1 VSNPTIPTP
10 PASPAASATPTTAI
24 SSEITAAAN
33 LLLERCDAL
42 GRVSDDAPRIT
53 RTFLSPA
60 TAHAHALVTQWMQS
74 ADLTIHTDAAGN
86 LIGRRAGSIPGAK
99 TLAIGSHL
107 DTIPNAGKYDGILGV
122 LASIA
127 LADLTKHT
135 PLPFALEIVAF
146 SEEEGVRFSKPYI
159 GSHAYAGTLD
169 PAWLQLT
176 DKSGTTVEQA
186 IQNFGLNPTPLK
198 TLKPRTDLQAYIE
211 LHIEQGPVL
220 QSLGLPLG
228 IVSAIAGQTRM
239 MLEFIGIA
247 GHAGTTPMSIRSDA
261 LTAAAEFILAV
272 EAHAQEIPGLV
283 ATVGRID
290 ASPNASNV
298 IPGDVHLSVDIRHAK
313 DAVRENAVSALLSL
327 AGDIPSRR
335 RIRVRPSAR
344 ADFPA
349 VPMSN
354 PLAAALEQAADP
366 YLPHRLVSG
375 AGHDASVLAAIA
387 PTAMLFVRSPGGVSH
402 HPEESVIAADIAIAL
417 RTLRTLLA
425 QDRILLN

>member
-1 VSNPTIPTP
+1 M
-10 PASPAASATPTTAI
+10 
-24 SSEITAAAN
+24 
-33 LLLERCDAL
+33 ERCDAL
-42 GRVSDDAPRIT
+42 GRISDDAPRVT

-60 TAHAHALVTQWMQS
+60 TAQAHALVTQWMQD
-74 ADLTIHTDAAGN
+74 AGLTVHTDAAGN
-86 LIGRRAGSIPGAK
+86 LIGRREAKIAGAK
-99 TLAIGSHL
+99 ALAIGSHL
-107 DTIPNAGKYDGILGV
+107 DTVPNAGKYDGILGV
-122 LASIA
+122 LAGIA
-127 LADLTKHT
+127 LAHLTKNS

-176 DKSGTTVEQA
+176 DKSGITVEQA
-186 IQNFGLNPTPLK
+186 IQNFGLNAASLK
-198 TLKPRTDLQAYIE
+198 TLKPRTDLLAFIE

-220 QSLGLPLG
+220 QSLDLPLG

-261 LTAAAEFILAV
+261 LAAAAEFILAV
-272 EAHAQEIPGLV
+272 ETHAQEIACLV
-283 ATVGRID
+283 ATVGRIE

-298 IPGDVHLSVDIRHAK
+298 IPGDVHLSADIRHAK
-313 DAVRENAVSALLSL
+313 DAVRENAVGTLLSL
-327 AGDIPSRR
+327 AGGIASRR
-335 RIRVRPSAR
+335 HIHVRPSAR

-354 PLAAALEQAADP
+354 ALAVALEQAADP

-387 PTAMLFVRSPGGVSH
+387 PTVMLFVRSPGGVSH
-402 HPEESVIAADIAIAL
+402 HPDESVIASDVAIAL
-417 RTLRTLLA
+417 QTLRTFLTH
-425 QDRILLN
+425 DRVLLNEGP